1 MIERVLQHFPSQ
13 TYGLTLVNDPDNLL
27 SDEGVL
33 AALSERGF
41 TLVNETDPVQ
51 LRRRV
56 IQFGDWSTARPLIIV
71 TPALLDSF
79 PYDLWQQGRHVTLA
93 LHSFFPL
100 LSYPVVKTLTPA
112 QRWHLTQAPTPDR
125 QLGRRATMDY
135 LLNHVFGV
143 ELDELRLSAGLVAWL
158 NRYHNNDAGPMP
170 ESLAKHLL
178 EQLDDLVTSKEFP
191 LQALLAGP
199 TAFEDFLA
207 DQWLNYV
214 QQTAGTH
221 LRDAK
226 VPYLLSFEEDEA
238 LQDTLPRLL
247 RSGALRPV
255 TLSEPERLPTWA
267 RTGVLTPDENANQR
281 RAGELLALLAEQAAD
296 LSNLRW
302 SVWQNVAL
310 TWAEL
315 TALRHHPSDQL
326 EPGQQMAYHQWLE
339 SLDQA
344 FAVWLGQR
352 YSPLGGQRVP
362 TPHHLHHIP
371 HVMAFQ
377 RRQSQVQRVA
387 MLILDGMSLADWMLI
402 RDVWRGRHPDWQL
415 HEHVVLAQIPTI
427 TAVSRQALIS
437 VSRPADFSDSMTHN
451 RHEAR
456 QWTEFWAR
464 EDLPAS
470 ACAYAHLSLGEG
482 VPPAVPTSARVQAL
496 CLVNKSIDEMLHG
509 ASLGA
514 ADVQASLRLW
524 LEQRSQQPKLEERS
538 AQLESIISDLLD
550 RGYTVYVTS
559 DHGHTEARGI
569 GQPSEGLTVETR
581 SKRAR
586 VYRNRGAANTVQADY
601 PDSILWEDDSLLPPD
616 TWVLMPTTRDGRRL
630 AFAPEGMVVVSHGG
644 LTLDESV
651 VPFIRITPKTSN
663 EESQNAQ
670 P

>member
-1 MIERVLQHFPSQ
+1 MIERALQHFPSQ
-13 TYGLTLVNDPDNLL
+13 TYGLTLVTDPDNLL

-33 AALSERGF
+33 AALYKREF
-41 TLVNETDPVQ
+41 TLIIDVDPIQ
-51 LRRRV
+51 LRWRV
-56 IQFGDWSTARPLIIV
+56 AQFGVWSTIRPLIIV
-71 TPALLDSF
+71 TPVSLDSL
-79 PYDLWQQGRHVTLA
+79 PYDLWQPGHHVTLA

-100 LSYPVVKTLTPA
+100 LSYPVVKTLTPT
-112 QRWHLTQAPTPDR
+112 QRWHLTQAPTPDQR
-125 QLGRRATMDY
+125 LGRRATMDY
-135 LLNHVFGV
+135 LLKHVFDA
-143 ELDELRLSAGLVAWL
+143 EPDELRRPAGLVAWL
-158 NRYHNNDAGPMP
+158 NRYHSYDVGSMP
-170 ESLAKHLL
+170 ESLAERLL
-178 EQLDDLVTSKEFP
+178 EQLKDLVASTELP
-191 LQALLAGP
+191 LQTLLADP
-199 TAFEDFLA
+199 AAFEDFLA

-214 QQTAGTH
+214 QRTAGTH
-221 LRDAK
+221 IRDTK
-226 VPYLLSFEEDEA
+226 VPYLLSFEEDES

-255 TLSEPERLPTWA
+255 TLPEPRRLPTWA
-267 RTGVLTPDENANQR
+267 RTGVLAPDENANQR
-281 RAGELLALLAEQAAD
+281 RACELLALLADQAAD
-296 LSNLRW
+296 LTNLRW
-302 SVWQNVAL
+302 SGWQSIAW

-315 TALRHHPSDQL
+315 TALRYHPGDRL
-326 EPGQQMAYHQWLE
+326 EPGQETAYCQWLE
-339 SLDQA
+339 RLDQA

-415 HEHVVLAQIPTI
+415 YEHVILAQIPTI

-437 VSRPADFSDSMTHN
+437 GSRPADFADTVTHN

-456 QWTEFWAR
+456 RWTEFWAR
-464 EDLPAS
+464 EDIPAS

-482 VPPAVPTSARVQAL
+482 AAPPVLTSARVQAL
-496 CLVNKSIDEMLHG
+496 CLINKSIDDMLHG

-514 ADVQASLRLW
+514 ADVRASLYLW
-524 LEQRSQQPKLEERS
+524 LDEQSQRLE
-538 AQLESIISDLLD
+538 AIISDLLI
-550 RGYTVYVTS
+550 RGYSVYVTS
-559 DHGHTEARGI
+559 DHGHTEAYGM

-586 VYRNRGAANTVQADY
+586 VYRNRGAANTVQAGY

-616 TWVLMPTTRDGRRL
+616 TWVLTPATRDGRRL
-630 AFAPEGMVVVSHGG
+630 AFASEGMIVVTHGG
-644 LTLDESV
+644 LTLDELV
-651 VPFIRITPKTSN
+651 VPFIRIAPQTSN